1 MIEEESNSSFSLDLP
16 AGEVRGRSFTD
27 SSESVSS
34 YCLVGQNEDKVMEP
48 KDANSMSSK
57 DERIKQLEMDLHYAL
72 YDAEKAR
79 GALGDLH
86 EGVRILTRQMKRSN
100 ACVDISEEGNDKK
113 KTSAEPDSIQPEQV
127 SEVPTSNDGK
137 SRKDFLSGL
146 EYGEAW
152 QKQVAACGSP
162 LSARAES
169 SPVRNRTWS
178 GMSVSSV
185 KSYVSDDDMRLSDL
199 TGNMDGQEGA
209 SLMGLSHACK
219 MVTENAQ
226 FASEEAAQL
235 VEDALISQ
243 VTTGQATEKA
253 LKAAR
258 AVKHL
263 YKENRKL
270 TKELEQ
276 ARTERRI
283 LFKEVKKL
291 LQLRA
296 QDDLQELEANV
307 MNAVLAHE
315 RQLNT
320 AELKQASVPIPE
332 ESNDVDEHETAKS
345 QLESDRVLPIAEKY
359 SSDLDLT
366 STEDSENSMDTTTDL
381 KCIIQK
387 SSSQTPVSSSD
398 SVSLPDL
405 VEEIEAKET
414 MEEKDNDKS
423 SSILLNKGDTD
434 HSIQNKKAKRAESES
449 TPDSPIKATVTKKST
464 SAGFSDM
471 FSTSFG
477 KFPSLTT
484 PSAPKTKS
492 KPNPS
497 TSTTSRGTINF
508 GTSKSFQ
515 TPKMFK
521 VPSMKSTTKVKKNN
535 VETSKVIATETKE
548 KCNELSATTESKRPT
563 CISETDLKV
572 SEDATKNSDKNSEE
586 KYKPLHFEPSM
597 NSPHV
602 ATKDDEKGD
611 STSSS
616 FKDFFHNSTNA
627 RSKRMHGLLQ
637 LLDPLQNEINHQQES
652 QIHNSDSGGESNFQ
666 KKIPQQVKD
675 EKLSSV
681 PKSVVQ
687 DD

>member
-27 SSESVSS
+27 SSESTSS
-34 YCLVGQNEDKVMEP
+34 YYLVGQNEGTKVMET
-48 KDANSMSSK
+48 KSANIMSSK

-79 GALGDLH
+79 GALGDLL

-100 ACVDISEEGNDKK
+100 AYMDISEEGNDKK
-113 KTSAEPDSIQPEQV
+113 ITSVEPDSIKPEQV

-137 SRKDFLSGL
+137 SRKDFSSGL

-199 TGNMDGQEGA
+199 TGNMDGQAGA

-258 AVKHL
+258 AVKQL

-283 LFKEVKKL
+283 LFKEVKQL

-296 QDDLQELEANV
+296 QDDLRELEANV
-307 MNAVLAHE
+307 TNAVLAHE

-320 AELKQASVPIPE
+320 ADLKQASVPIPE

-366 STEDSENSMDTTTDL
+366 STEDSGSSMDTTTDL

-405 VEEIEAKET
+405 VEEIEAKEP
-414 MEEKDNDKS
+414 MEEEDDNKS
-423 SSILLNKGDTD
+423 SSILLKKGDKD
-434 HSIQNKKAKRAESES
+434 HSIKNKNAKRVESES
-449 TPDSPIKATVTKKST
+449 TPDSPIKATLTKKST
-464 SAGFSDM
+464 SAGFSEM
-471 FSTSFG
+471 FSSFG

-484 PSAPKTKS
+484 PSAPETKS
-492 KPNPS
+492 KPKPS
-497 TSTTSRGTINF
+497 TSTTSRGTISF
-508 GTSKSFQ
+508 GAMTPQFPSKSFQ

-521 VPSMKSTTKVKKNN
+521 VKKKN
-535 VETSKVIATETKE
+535 VENSKVIATETKE
-548 KCNELSATTESKRPT
+548 KCNELSATMESKRPA

-597 NSPHV
+597 SSPHV

-616 FKDFFHNSTNA
+616 FKDFFHNSTTA
-627 RSKRMHGLLQ
+627 GSKRMHGLLQ

-652 QIHNSDSGGESNFQ
+652 QIHKSDSGDESNFQ

-681 PKSVVQ
+681 PKSVVH